1 MCYAAA
7 IAAAAQIGG
16 SLINGDLQVRDSAK
30 AIEKNVQNQIRQ
42 YGTTVS
48 NLNLKAIDE
57 AMSYRQQMTANE
69 FSRYQTMGNINQQI
83 QEGNIK
89 GQSMKRTKAITNA
102 QFTRQNADL
111 TMNYEKA
118 FANIQN
124 EKLNEYLGVTK
135 RLKDIKESLPDQ
147 KKLLKMHF
155 LFSASTAMGQYQQGM
170 QQALQKSAKGL
181 NG

>member
-7 IAAAAQIGG
+7 IMAAVQIGG
-16 SLINGDLQVRDSAK
+16 SLVNGELNGRASSK
-30 AIEKNVQNQIRQ
+30 AIQQNVQNQIRQ

-48 NLNLKAIDE
+48 NLNIKAIDE

-69 FSRYQTMGNINQQI
+69 FARYQTMGNINQQI

-89 GQSMKRTKAITNA
+89 GQSMRRTKSLANA

-111 TMNYEKA
+111 MMNYDKA
-118 FANIQN
+118 YANLEN
-124 EKLNEYLGVTK
+124 EKLNQYLGVSK
-135 RLKDIKESLPDQ
+135 RLKDVQESLPDQ

-155 LFSASTAMGQYQQGM
+155 GLSASMAMGQYTQGM
-170 QQALQKSAKGL
+170 QEALQKSSRGL